1 MATKKQYVNDYFEQ
15 LEEDLGRA
23 QALLGDANHYLDAI
37 LLLSCHIGSYGSLRY
52 PNLRDNESYKNVVL
66 EYSGKREFYEQ
77 IDLLFFCQ
85 WPRSEFKEQSCYRA
99 LRNHSEIANIING
112 EYGDEDA
119 IGAGSR
125 YISPNTFLELIDRN
139 SFNGYDHTNLKL
151 HLPLFNLSELLYR
164 YVRCLAVHNN
174 QFPFVTK
181 VHITGNG
188 IRYRDNHAITG
199 AVLKGT
205 ASNILTTLKDE
216 CIQEGKWPW
225 EL

>member
-1 MATKKQYVNDYFEQ
+1 MTTKIHYMNDFFEQ
-15 LEEDLGRA
+15 LEEDLERA
-23 QALLGDANHYLDAI
+23 QALLRDAHHYLDAI
-37 LLLSCHIGSYGSLRY
+37 LLLSCHIGSYASLRY
-52 PNLRDNESYKNVVL
+52 PNLTDNQSYKKVVL
-66 EYSGKREFYEQ
+66 EYSGQRELYEQ

-85 WPRSEFKEQSCYRA
+85 WPQSEFKDHGSY
-99 LRNHSEIANIING
+99 LKLKNHSEIAKIIKG
-112 EYGDEDA
+112 EYGDENA
-119 IGAGSR
+119 IRTGSR
-125 YISPNTFLELIDRN
+125 YISPNTLLELIERKP
-139 SFNGYDHTNLKL
+139 FEGYNRINLEQ
-151 HLPLFNLSELLYR
+151 HLPLFSNSELLYR
-164 YVRCLAVHNN
+164 YVRCQAVHNQ
-174 QFPFVTK
+174 QFPFVTR